1 MDNTLSS
8 NAVYLCFEPRSGQTK
23 DYKRIIFCFSLRSKK
38 KDRIRYFSPTLPI
51 FFLLLCLYFSP
62 TLPIFF
68 LLYCLYFFSYSAY
81 IFSPTLPIF
90 CLLLCLY
97 FFSYSSYIFLLHCLY
112 FSPILAIFFSYS
124 AYIFLLLCLYF
135 SN

>member
-51 FFLLLCLYFSP
+51 FFSYSAYIFLLLCLYFSP

-68 LLYCLYFFSYSAY
+68 LLLCLY
-81 IFSPTLPIF
+81 FSPTLP
-90 CLLLCLY
+90 
-97 FFSYSSYIFLLHCLY
+97 
-112 FSPILAIFFSYS
+112 IFFSYS
-124 AYIFLLLCLYF
+124 AYILAIRRYSWHIIAFMNTLKKKLLMF
-135 SN
+135 IS